1 MGRQS
6 DPKAFGR
13 QTSRLVSHR
22 RHRTHH
28 TVFIQHLMLWR
39 SASSPDSQM
48 SSSESSLLEEQ
59 MQEKRRSC
67 REWSTPRRVQRYS
80 DLISR
85 EGRDWY
91 VLLSTGS
98 FYLITSPDSTR
109 SFSGGQAGLFLPPL
123 LPVTADR
130 DDAAYS
136 VACMTSKTNLY
147 SRSMT
152 AMFSTT
158 PADLKPAV
166 EMNCR
171 LYKISFI
178 RRHGRDGWRIDCT
191 RYGSF
196 PLSVYSRNSNRP
208 VLQVLHSD
216 GQ

>member
-1 MGRQS
+1 MGKQS
-6 DPKAFGR
+6 EPKAFGR
-13 QTSRLVSHR
+13 QTLRVPASLPSTPSYTSYCFSYNTLV
-22 RHRTHH
+22 
-28 TVFIQHLMLWR
+28 LWH
-39 SASSPDSQM
+39 SVSSPDSQM

-80 DLISR
+80 DLTSR

-91 VLLSTGS
+91 VLLPSGS
-98 FYLITSPDSTR
+98 IYLITSPDSTR
-109 SFSGGQAGLFLPPL
+109 PFSGGQAGLF

-136 VACMTSKTNLY
+136 VACMTSKTNSY
-147 SRSMT
+147 SRSMM

-171 LYKISFI
+171 LCKTLFI

-191 RYGSF
+191 RYGLF
-196 PLSVYSRNSNRP
+196 PLGIYSCKSTS
-208 VLQVLHSD
+208 LFFQVLHSD